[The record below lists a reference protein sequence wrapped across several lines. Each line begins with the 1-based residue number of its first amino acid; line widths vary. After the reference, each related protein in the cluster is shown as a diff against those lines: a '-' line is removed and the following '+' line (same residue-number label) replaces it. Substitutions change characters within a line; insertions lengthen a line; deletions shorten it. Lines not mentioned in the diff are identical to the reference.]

1 MRYELDHKA
10 RTRERLVRE
19 ASTALRIEGPDRL
32 GVAALMGR
40 AGLTHGG
47 FYAHFPSKDALLA
60 EALEASFADGA
71 ALFASFADL
80 PPAEALRRYVRFYTS
95 RSHRDDPGGGC
106 PLAALSADL
115 PRMGPQAQA
124 RFGAGLTRL
133 TDRLA
138 ALIDAHGLPD
148 AGDLAASCLAEM
160 KGALAL
166 SRAVADPDQS
176 DAILRTSRR
185 SVMRRLNL
193 EPAE

>member
-1 MRYELDHKA
+1 MRYEPEHKA

-47 FYAHFPSKDALLA
+47 FYAHFASKDALLA

-71 ALFASFADL
+71 AVFAGFAGL
-80 PPAEALRRYVRFYTS
+80 EPAEALRRYVRFYTS

-115 PRMGPQAQA
+115 PRMGPEAQS
-124 RFGAGLTRL
+124 RFGAGLARL
-133 TDRLA
+133 TARLTV
-138 ALIDAHGLPD
+138 LIEAHGLAD
-148 AGDLAASCLAEM
+148 AADLGSSTLAEM

-166 SRAVADPDQS
+166 SRAVADAAQS

-193 EPAE
+193 EAPE